1 MAAAK
6 IDASAS
12 SSAVKEPSKIKPSPR
27 TPALSVV
34 CVIVDS
40 NGDPDVRGTP
50 LVFRYQR
57 PVDWFP
63 VDPPKTYVDING
75 KTQNYTGPVFDKNFV
90 WYVYEIPSAPDP
102 VDAHVPIFK
111 VCCLR
116 TYTDKNSGL
125 TGKLAIL
132 WSDQWNADGA
142 SAAKPTAAS
151 ALLAQFVAAGKMV
164 VLDAG
169 VLTANEAMI
178 QIA

>member
-27 TPALSVV
+27 SPAASIV

-50 LVFRYQR
+50 LVYRYQC

-63 VDPPKTYVDING
+63 IDPPKTYVDSNG
-75 KTQNYTGPVFDKNFV
+75 KTQNYTGPVFDKSFV

-116 TYTDKNSGL
+116 DYVNKNPDL

-132 WSDQWNADGA
+132 WSDQWNAVGA

-164 VLDAG
+164 VLDSK
-169 VLTANEAMI
+169 VLTTNEAMI